1 MSFLRV
7 LRATSRKKLILI
19 SATEERVGS
28 PAPALAPALGRSS
41 LPARGQGGQGG
52 QGRRPPP
59 VWWPRQEQE
68 GPPGLRGGMGPQD
81 WAEASGR
88 EVAGAF
94 LRLPRRPRS
103 RPRPL
108 FLECSLYIAFGIT
121 TAGFLYGEGLSGRRP
136 PVPAL
141 CVTSCTR
148 RETVILLAPCG
159 VFPCFVTM

>member
-19 SATEERVGS
+19 SATEERAGPRSGTGS
-28 PAPALAPALGRSS
+28 GLGP
-41 LPARGQGGQGG
+41 LVPPGAQAGQGG
-52 QGRRPPP
+52 RPQ
-59 VWWPRQEQE
+59 RQERE
-68 GPPGLRGGMGPQD
+68 GPRGRVAVGDRGTRGVGRPGGGRVSQAPQPH
-81 WAEASGR
+81 A
-88 EVAGAF
+88 
-94 LRLPRRPRS
+94 
-103 RPRPL
+103 RPL

-121 TAGFLYGEGLSGRRP
+121 TAGFLYGEGLSGRCP

-159 VFPCFVTM
+159 VFPCFVTT

>member
-19 SATEERVGS
+19 SATEERAGPRS
-28 PAPALAPALGRSS
+28 GTGFGLGP
-41 LPARGQGGQGG
+41 LVPPGARAG
-52 QGRRPPP
+52 QGRAAAAAECQEREGPRGHVAGGDRGTQGVGRPGGGCVSQAPPP
-59 VWWPRQEQE
+59 
-68 GPPGLRGGMGPQD
+68 PPQPH
-81 WAEASGR
+81 A
-88 EVAGAF
+88 
-94 LRLPRRPRS
+94 
-103 RPRPL
+103 RPL

-121 TAGFLYGEGLSGRRP
+121 TAGFLYGEGLSGRCP

-159 VFPCFVTM
+159 VFPCFVTT